1 LTVSSVR
8 LHALWLLGCAFLA
21 TAFAARA
28 DAAAPPTWKLRMAA
42 AERYAESRSGT
53 IGFAVVDEAGRLHG
67 YHATRPARS
76 ASLLKPML
84 LVAYLRRP
92 DVRRRDLASR
102 ERRMLTPMI
111 RRSDN
116 TNVPRLIGL
125 VGEKRLAR
133 LAEVAGMGGFTLN
146 MPFWGS
152 SETTARGQARFFYR
166 MDKLVPG
173 RHRAYAMRLLATVVP
188 SQRWGVG
195 RVPQPGWRLYFK
207 GGWSTGTGRVDHQV
221 ALYPAG
227 DERFSLA
234 LFTQFDPD
242 HEYGKKTLR
251 GLAVRLLQGLPS
263 PGRRLPR
270 VARAALSR
278 RYAVTAGD
286 GCAAVVVRPVERA
299 AQTFATGA
307 SSCAGFHLA
316 LAGPRA
322 LWSLPEGGAERLAI
336 AEYESPG
343 VTDIGDFDSLD
354 PLGPIAG
361 NGETLAYAHGAEV
374 TIVGGPDCS
383 TGASALAVGGGRVA
397 AVSGDTVEVLD
408 PTTCAVDGSVDPLGA
423 VDAVALDDGI
433 VAALSH
439 GPAGQVWLEWFRIST
454 GARLGKRDVVGG
466 TLPSLAVRSPWI
478 LYRAPHALRVLA
490 TGSGRAWTVWRPRR
504 AQFGARLVGRQI
516 AWVENGAGLARF
528 WSFRLPADD

>member
-1 LTVSSVR
+1 
-8 LHALWLLGCAFLA
+8 
-21 TAFAARA
+21 
-28 DAAAPPTWKLRMAA
+28 MAA
-42 AERYAESRSGT
+42 AERYAESRSGA

-67 YHATRPARS
+67 YHAARPARS

-92 DVRRRDLASR
+92 DVRGRDLASWQ
-102 ERRMLTPMI
+102 RRLLTPMI

-125 VGEKRLAR
+125 VGERRLAR
-133 LAEVAGMGGFTLN
+133 LAEAAGMERFTLR

-166 MDKLVPG
+166 IDKLVPA

-188 SQRWGVG
+188 FQRWGVG

-251 GLAVRLLQGLPS
+251 GLAVRVLQGLPS

-278 RYAVTAGD
+278 RHAVTVSD
-286 GCAAVVVRPVERA
+286 GCAAVTIRPVEGA
-299 AQTFATGA
+299 AQTYATGA
-307 SSCAGFHLA
+307 ASCAGFHLA
-316 LAGPRA
+316 LAGRRA
-322 LWSLPEGGAERLAI
+322 LWSLPEEGAERLAT
-336 AEYESPG
+336 AEYGSPG
-343 VTDIGDFDSLD
+343 VIDLGDFDSSD

-361 NGETLAYAHGAEV
+361 NGGTLAYAHGGEV
-374 TIVGGPDCS
+374 SILGGLDCS
-383 TGASALAVGGGRVA
+383 TGASALAVGGARIA
-397 AVSGDTVEVLD
+397 AASGDTVEVLD
-408 PTTCAVDGSVDPLGA
+408 PTTCAVDRSVDPLGA
-423 VDAVALDDGI
+423 VDAVDLDDGI
-433 VAALSH
+433 VAVLSH
-439 GPAGQVWLEWFRIST
+439 GPAGRAWLEWFRIST
-454 GARLGKRDVVGG
+454 GARLGKKEVAGG
-466 TLPSLAVRSPWI
+466 TLSSLAVRSPWI

-490 TGSGRAWTVWRPRR
+490 TRSGRAWTVWRPRR
-504 AQFGARLVGRQI
+504 AQLGARLVGRHI
-516 AWVENGAGLARF
+516 GWVENGPGRTRF

>member
-1 LTVSSVR
+1 LTVSSAR
-8 LHALWLLGCAFLA
+8 LPVLSVLGCVLLA
-21 TAFAARA
+21 TAFPARA
-28 DAAAPPTWKLRMAA
+28 DAAAPPTWKSRMAA
-42 AERYAESRSGT
+42 AEHYAETRSGT

-67 YHATRPARS
+67 YHAARPARS

-92 DVRRRDLASR
+92 DVRRRDLASW
-102 ERRMLTPMI
+102 ERRLLSPMI
-111 RRSDN
+111 RRSAN

-125 VGEKRLAR
+125 VGERRLAR
-133 LAEVAGMGGFTLN
+133 LAEAAGMERFTLN
-146 MPFWGS
+146 MPFWGA
-152 SETTARGQARFFYR
+152 SETTARGQARFFHR
-166 MDKLVPG
+166 IDKLVPAL
-173 RHRAYAMRLLATVVP
+173 HRVYAMRLLATVVP

-195 RVPQPGWRLYFK
+195 RVPRSGWRLYFK

-227 DERFSLA
+227 GERFSLA
-234 LFTQFDPD
+234 FFTQFDPD
-242 HEYGKKTLR
+242 HEYGKETLR
-251 GLAVRLLQGLPS
+251 GLAVRLLQGVPG

-278 RYAVTAGD
+278 RYSMTAGD
-286 GCAAVVVRPVERA
+286 GCGAVTIRPVEGA
-299 AQTFATGA
+299 AQKYATGA
-307 SSCAGFHLA
+307 ASCAGFHLA
-316 LAGPRA
+316 LAGRRA
-322 LWSLPEGGAERLAI
+322 LWSLPEEGAERLAT
-336 AEYESPG
+336 AEYGSPG
-343 VTDIGDFDSLD
+343 VTDLGEFDSSD

-361 NGETLAYAHGAEV
+361 NGGTLAYAHGGEV

-383 TGASALAVGGGRVA
+383 TGTSALAVGGGRIA
-397 AVSGDTVEVLD
+397 AASGDMVEVLD
-408 PTTCAVDGSVDPLGA
+408 PTTCVVDRSVDPLGA

-439 GPAGQVWLEWFRIST
+439 GPAGRAWLEWFRIST
-454 GARLGKRDVVGG
+454 GARLGKKEVAAG

-490 TGSGRAWTVWRPRR
+490 TRSGRAWTVWRPRR
-504 AQFGARLVGRQI
+504 AQLGARLVGRHI
-516 AWVENGAGLARF
+516 GWVENGAGHARF

>member
-8 LHALWLLGCAFLA
+8 LPTLWLLGCVFLA

-28 DAAAPPTWKLRMAA
+28 DPAAPPTWKSRMAA

-53 IGFAVVDEAGRLHG
+53 IGFAVVDEGGRLHG
-67 YHATRPARS
+67 YHAARPARS

-92 DVRRRDLASR
+92 DVRRRDLASW
-102 ERRMLTPMI
+102 ERRLLTPMI

-125 VGEKRLAR
+125 VGERRLAR
-133 LAEVAGMGGFTLN
+133 LAEAAGMGRFTLN

-152 SETTARGQARFFYR
+152 SETTARGQARFFHR
-166 MDKLVPG
+166 IDKLVPG

-251 GLAVRLLQGLPS
+251 GLAVRLLLGQPS

-286 GCAAVVVRPVERA
+286 GCAVVTIRPVDGA
-299 AQTFATGA
+299 AQTYATGA
-307 SSCAGFHLA
+307 ASCAGFHFA
-316 LAGPRA
+316 LAGRRA
-322 LWSLPEGGAERLAI
+322 LWSLPEEGAEHVAT
-336 AEYESPG
+336 AEYGSPG
-343 VTDIGDFDSLD
+343 VTDLGDFDSSD

-361 NGETLAYAHGAEV
+361 NGRTLAYAHGGEV
-374 TIVGGPDCS
+374 TILGGPECS
-383 TGASALAVGGGRVA
+383 MGASALAVGGGRIA
-397 AVSGDTVEVLD
+397 AASGDTVEVLD
-408 PTTCAVDGSVDPLGA
+408 PTTCAVDRSVDPLGA

-439 GPAGQVWLEWFRIST
+439 GPARRAWLEWFRIST
-454 GARLGKRDVVGG
+454 GARLGKKEVVGG
-466 TLPSLAVRSPWI
+466 ILPSLAVRSPWI
-478 LYRAPHALRVLA
+478 LYHAPHALRVLA

-516 AWVENGAGLARF
+516 GWVENGAGRARF
-528 WSFRLPADD
+528 WSLRLPADD